1 MVSVESNLKDLGKG
15 KHMSFKESEL
25 DFLKRKLF
33 IYLAVVDLCCC
44 SQAFSIAVIRGYPL
58 VAESGLLTAVAYF
71 VEHGL

>member
-44 SQAFSIAVIRGYPL
+44 AQAFGLSLGVALQCVGFSLWRHLIA
-58 VAESGLLTAVAYF
+58 
-71 VEHGL
+71 EHRL